1 MKSLAVKLTLAF
13 LVVAIAGVGLA
24 ALIVR
29 RSTQREF
36 DQLVLTQN
44 QQALAQNLLRYYQF
58 NGGWQGV
65 DALVG
70 GRGEQMTGSSEPAG
84 HWDDRR
90 ELFVLADE
98 DGTIVFGGGK
108 DYVGRTLR
116 QKDLQKGIA
125 LMVGDRKV
133 GTLVFLP
140 TIERWKT
147 GTPEG
152 NFLISVS
159 RAIAIGAGA
168 AVLLALVLG
177 GVLAQTLTRTLRELT
192 SATKDLAA
200 GKLGRQVEVH
210 SQDELGTLAAAFN
223 QMSSELQRSTEL
235 RQQRDALSRAMT
247 ANIAH
252 DLRSP
257 LSVILGYTEAL
268 NDGVLEPTPEMFGI
282 MHTEAQHLNHLIED
296 LKTLSLADAGELPL
310 NPQPVSPERL
320 LQRVADAHQI
330 QAGRKHTTLELHAEA
345 DLPEITVDIE
355 RMVQV
360 LGNLMS
366 NALRFTPE
374 GGTITLTGTL
384 VSAGVEQPNHAS
396 AGSQLNSQ
404 LKPLERSSSRVE
416 DILIQV
422 SDNGPGIS
430 PEDLPHIFERT
441 YRSDPARGQAN
452 LPGFAR
458 AETGLGLTI
467 AQSLITAMG
476 GTIRVESRH
485 GAGSTGT
492 TFTIT
497 LPV

>member
-1 MKSLAVKLTLAF
+1 MKSLAAKLTLAF

-24 ALIVR
+24 ALIIR

-36 DQLVLTQN
+36 DQLVLNQN
-44 QQALAQNLLRYYQF
+44 QQALAQNLLRYYQL

-65 DALVG
+65 DDLVE
-70 GRGEQMTGSSEPAG
+70 GRGDQLTGSSEPAG
-84 HWDDRR
+84 RWDDRR

-125 LMVGDRKV
+125 LMIGDRKV

-140 TIERWKT
+140 TIERWKA

-152 NFLISVS
+152 NFLVSVS
-159 RAIAIGAGA
+159 RAIAIGAAA
-168 AVLLALVLG
+168 AVILALVLG

-192 SATKDLAA
+192 SATKELAS

-210 SQDELGTLAAAFN
+210 SQDELGTLAVSFN

-282 MHTEAQHLNHLIED
+282 MHTEAQHLNHLIDD

-310 NPQPVSPERL
+310 NPQPVAPASL

-330 QAGRKHTTLELHAEA
+330 QASRKQIKLEMHAEEN
-345 DLPEITVDIE
+345 LPEIFVDIE

-360 LGNLMS
+360 LGNLIS
-366 NALRFTPE
+366 NSLRFTPE
-374 GGTITLTGTL
+374 GGTIALTGTS
-384 VSAGVEQPNHAS
+384 VRTETEQQKDNS
-396 AGSQLNSQ
+396 TSSRTNSQ
-404 LKPLERSSSRVE
+404 PRDAGYVWV
-416 DILIQV
+416 QV
-422 SDNGPGIS
+422 SDSGPGIS

-452 LPGFAR
+452 G
-458 AETGLGLTI
+458 ETGLGLTI
-467 AQSLITAMG
+467 AQSLVSAMG
-476 GTIRVESRH
+476 GTIHVESRH
-485 GAGSTGT
+485 GVEDGGSTGT
-492 TFTIT
+492 TFTIAFPIRNVS
-497 LPV
+497 LS